1 MNHWIRSRLLAVL
14 VLPMAIG
21 SGCAGMGVGTMDDI
35 LLGGGLPGR
44 GSDVTGE
51 VHSVDTRRQRITVQT
66 GRHREQVF
74 YDSRTQV
81 VSGQRRF
88 PVSALGRGD
97 YVSMRVERDRRGN
110 LHATRINVRQTVAD
124 RGGTVGRGGA
134 RVQRFDGEVR
144 QIDRRQGR
152 FVVRSRQG
160 NVTVTLPYNPARG
173 TEDRFR
179 RLRNGD
185 RVRIEGQIVDR
196 NRVELRRFL

>member
-1 MNHWIRSRLLAVL
+1 MNHWIRSRLMAAL
-14 VLPMAIG
+14 VLPLAIG
-21 SGCAGMGVGTMDDI
+21 SGCAGMGIGTMDDI
-35 LLGGGLPGR
+35 LLGGGLPGL
-44 GSDVTGE
+44 GNDVTGE
-51 VHSVDTRRQRITVQT
+51 VQSVDTRRQRITVQT

-81 VSGQRRF
+81 VSGQRRY

-124 RGGTVGRGGA
+124 RGTVGRGGA

-152 FVVRSRQG
+152 FVLRGQQG
-160 NVTVTLPYNPARG
+160 NVTVTLPYNPSRG
-173 TEDRFR
+173 VEDRFR

-185 RVRIEGQIVDR
+185 RVRIEGQVLDR
-196 NRVELRRFL
+196 NRVELRRFH